1 MPQVQDDNL
10 MERFETEGSRRFRA
24 RDAIVAVA
32 VAALVLIVIEGSSIR
47 TAGEQLK
54 PGIER
59 DVVLAVGKPAG
70 WLSDRLPFHSA
81 ASKLTAGL
89 SPDTKLADVG
99 GFASQAGPANA
110 ENAVPQ
116 VTPSA
121 FDPASIGA
129 RPAPKRPL
137 HTLLVT
143 GDSLSTPLDV
153 EMARRL
159 ASTGAHVIREPH
171 LGTGISKTD
180 LVDWGKLSA
189 TQTQDDHPDAVVVF
203 IGANEGFP
211 MPAPGGG
218 KRQVACCGADWAAI
232 YANRVRQMMNTYRR
246 GGAARVY
253 WITVPTPR
261 DPARQRIE
269 RVVNAA
275 IGVAA
280 QPWRNDISLVDTIPI
295 FTPGGRYRDAMPVDG
310 RPTLVRESDGIHLNR
325 TGAGL
330 LAQRVIGAL
339 SANFSY

>member
-24 RDAIVAVA
+24 RDAIVAVV
-32 VAALVLIVIEGSSIR
+32 VAAIVLVIIEGSSIR
-47 TAGEQLK
+47 TAGEQMK
-54 PGIER
+54 PGIEH
-59 DVVLAVGKPAG
+59 DVVLGIGRPAG

-81 ASKLTAGL
+81 ATKLTAGL

-99 GFASQAGPANA
+99 GFAATTGAAGA
-110 ENAVPQ
+110 ENSVPQ

-129 RPAPKRPL
+129 RPAPKRAL

-153 EMARRL
+153 EIARRMT
-159 ASTGAHVIREPH
+159 SSGVHVIREPH

-189 TQTQDDHPDAVVVF
+189 TQVKEDHPDAVVVF

-211 MPAPGGG
+211 MPGPAR
-218 KRQVACCGADWAAI
+218 KQVSCCGADWAAI

-246 GGAARVY
+246 NGTTRLY

-261 DPARQRIE
+261 DPARQRIQ

-275 IGVAA
+275 ISVAA
-280 QPWRNDISLVDTIPI
+280 QPWRNDISLIDTVPI
-295 FTPGGRYRDAMPVDG
+295 FTPGGRYRDAMPVNG

-339 SANFSY
+339 QANFTY